1 MSKLRLTLPATSLI
15 KEYIPDM
22 IVLSIFFVVFDAM
35 RKNTDFEKELGFYGS
50 YHQDK
55 VNQIIHLIFI
65 PAIWWSI
72 NVWMCCKLG
81 RALLCF
87 ALLCSI
93 LLHRGRGVFSHV
105 DRNRLPSILP
115 ADVPILKMS
124 NLSIKNYEINYGTLM
139 LTVYCGYYCTLHF
152 FSGAIFSLFLT
163 AVHLQAS
170 VVVTNEKKK
179 MKKDKSKKKED
190 FDLPSSSSSSSSL
203 SKSGK
208 QVAEPMTWKR
218 IAFIIHAVGWFMQ
231 IVPGHGI
238 YEGVKPALV
247 DSLGQ
252 ALGVAPFFAFM
263 EGLWMVGLANDLK
276 EKVAFLVAENRL
288 AMCAAGG
295 SYPWC

>member
-1 MSKLRLTLPATSLI
+1 
-15 KEYIPDM
+15 
-22 IVLSIFFVVFDAM
+22 
-35 RKNTDFEKELGFYGS
+35 
-50 YHQDK
+50 
-55 VNQIIHLIFI
+55 
-65 PAIWWSI
+65 
-72 NVWMCCKLG
+72 
-81 RALLCF
+81 
-87 ALLCSI
+87 
-93 LLHRGRGVFSHV
+93 
-105 DRNRLPSILP
+105 
-115 ADVPILKMS
+115 MS

-190 FDLPSSSSSSSSL
+190 FDLPSSSSSSSL